1 MRILAIIRKYSWWFT
16 AEKILKYWRNK
27 MAYYTWILAFH
38 VMSFTS
44 WMAVLFY
51 LPRLFIYHREH
62 AENSAF
68 GSVVEIQEYKLYTYI
83 GLPAMWATIL
93 SGVLMLFLNPAI
105 FQSGAWIYVKLFFLL
120 FLTAYSFSLE
130 KIRLTLIDNPYYKTG
145 KYFRF
150 YNEVPTLLMIVI
162 VIMVVVKPF

>member
-1 MRILAIIRKYSWWFT
+1 M
-16 AEKILKYWRNK
+16 E
-27 MAYYTWILAFH
+27 YYTWILAFH

-44 WMAVLFY
+44 WMAMLFY

-62 AENSAF
+62 SDNVAF
-68 GSVVEIQEYKLYTYI
+68 GEVVQIQEYKLYAYI
-83 GLPAMWATIL
+83 GVPAMWATIL
-93 SGVLMLFLNPAI
+93 SGIAL
-105 FQSGAWIYVKLFFLL
+105 IYYSTEKYGGVNVFSQGTWMHVKLL
-120 FLTAYSFSLE
+120 FLIFLVAYSFSLNS
-130 KIRLTLIDNPYYKTG
+130 IRKKLIDNPEYKSG

>member
-1 MRILAIIRKYSWWFT
+1 MQ
-16 AEKILKYWRNK
+16 
-27 MAYYTWILAFH
+27 YYTWILAFH

-44 WMAVLFY
+44 WMAMLFY

-62 AENSAF
+62 ADNKAF
-68 GSVVEIQEYKLYTYI
+68 GEVVRIQEYKLYKYI

-93 SGVLMLFLNPAI
+93 SGSAMLYLNPGI
-105 FQSGAWIYVKLFFLL
+105 FHSGGWMHAKLFFLA
-120 FLTAYSFSLE
+120 FLIAYSFSLE
-130 KIRLTLIDNPYYKTG
+130 KIRKRLIEDPYYKTG

-150 YNEVPTLLMIVI
+150 YNEVPTLLMIGI

>member
-1 MRILAIIRKYSWWFT
+1 
-16 AEKILKYWRNK
+16 

-44 WMAVLFY
+44 WMAMLFY

-62 AENSAF
+62 ADNVAF
-68 GSVVEIQEYKLYTYI
+68 GEVVKIQEYKLYTYI
-83 GLPAMWATIL
+83 GVPAMWATII
-93 SGVLMLFLNPAI
+93 SGGAMLYLNPGI
-105 FQSGAWIYVKLFFLL
+105 FQSGGWMHSKLL
-120 FLTAYSFSLE
+120 FLVFLIAYSFSLNS
-130 KIRLTLIDNPYYKTG
+130 IRKKLIDNPEYKSG

-162 VIMVVVKPF
+162 VIMVIVKPF